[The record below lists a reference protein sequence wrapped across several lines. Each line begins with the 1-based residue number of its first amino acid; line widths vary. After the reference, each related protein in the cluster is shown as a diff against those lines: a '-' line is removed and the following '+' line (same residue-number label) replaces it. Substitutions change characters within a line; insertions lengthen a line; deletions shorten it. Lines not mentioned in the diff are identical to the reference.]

1 MKEKLYIVAT
11 NDKYE
16 LPLAVLDTV
25 SETAKFLETNK
36 NTIYSKIKRAK
47 KGIPIETE
55 LKVLQ
60 LFL

>member
-1 MKEKLYIVAT
+1 MVVT

-16 LPLAVLDTV
+16 LPLAVFDTIGD
-25 SETAKFLETNK
+25 TAQFLETSK
-36 NTIYSKIKRAK
+36 NTIYSKIKRAR

-60 LFL
+60 LFI

>member
-1 MKEKLYIVAT
+1 MKNKVYIIVT

-25 SETAKFLETNK
+25 SETARFLETNK
-36 NTIYSKIKRAK
+36 NTIYSKIKRAR

-55 LKVLQ
+55 FKVLQ
-60 LFL
+60 LFI

>member
-1 MKEKLYIVAT
+1 MKNKAYMVVT

-16 LPLAVLDTV
+16 LPLAVFDTV

-36 NTIYSKIKRAK
+36 KTIYSKINRAR

>member
-1 MKEKLYIVAT
+1 MVVT

-36 NTIYSKIKRAK
+36 NTIYSKIKRAR

-55 LKVLQ
+55 FKVLQ
-60 LFL
+60 LFI

>member
-1 MKEKLYIVAT
+1 MKNKAYMVVT

-16 LPLAVLDTV
+16 LPLAVFDTIGD
-25 SETAKFLETNK
+25 TAQFLETSK
-36 NTIYSKIKRAK
+36 NTVYSKIKRAK

-60 LFL
+60 LFI

>member
-1 MKEKLYIVAT
+1 MKTYMIVT

-16 LPLAVLDTV
+16 TTLAVLDHIAQV
-25 SETAKFLETNK
+25 AAFLGTTK

-47 KGIPIETE
+47 KGIPIKTE

>member
-1 MKEKLYIVAT
+1 MKNKAYVIVT

-25 SETAKFLETNK
+25 GEAAKFLKTNK

-55 LKVLQ
+55 FKVLQ